1 MDYENLVGLAAA
13 AAVLGFLWSIKSDIV
28 GVHRAIAEVHRDMA
42 KLTERIA
49 KIEVFIEWFK
59 ERLDSESRQTAIA
72 GNPNKPESHEPD

>member
-1 MDYENLVGLAAA
+1 MDYENIAGLAAA
-13 AAVLGFLWSIKSDIV
+13 AAVLAFLWSIKSDIV
-28 GVHRAIAEVHRDMA
+28 RVHKAIAEVHRDMA

-59 ERLDSESRQTAIA
+59 ERLDSESRQTTIA